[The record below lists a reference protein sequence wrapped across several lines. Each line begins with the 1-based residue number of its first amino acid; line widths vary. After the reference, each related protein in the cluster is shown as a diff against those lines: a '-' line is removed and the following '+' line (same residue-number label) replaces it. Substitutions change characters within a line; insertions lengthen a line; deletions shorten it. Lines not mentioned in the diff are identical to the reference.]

1 MAEEIDLSET
11 PEEKKKHVPVLAR
24 ENLLRQLGVS
34 GLFSVGYGDVGSS
47 IYYALGVTALYAM
60 GATPLAIG
68 IAGIFFAFT
77 VLTYAELSA
86 AIPEAGGVCS
96 YTRRAFNDF
105 MAFLAGWAILLDFIV
120 TAAISSYSIGPYLSY
135 FFPVLKTTAGNLAFT
150 TAIIG
155 GLFAINVIGIKES
168 TRMSFGITLFDIATQ
183 LTIIVIGVLTVLN
196 LPYLISHLKIGI
208 HGVDWSPSPGQF
220 IYGVTIA
227 MVAYTGIGAIAQLSA
242 EAKNPG
248 KTVPRSMLITMVS
261 VLVIYLG
268 ICLIALSTLSPHE
281 LSTTYLTDPIAG
293 IAAHLPI
300 GSRLLSPWVGIL
312 GATILLVASN
322 AGIIG
327 ASRLTFF
334 MGEHLELPRFF
345 YILHPRWKTPYISLA
360 IFSAV
365 ALLIIYFARRLEYLA
380 DLYNFGSML
389 SFTLAHLSLLVLRI
403 KEPEL
408 PRPFKLKW
416 NIRIYGREIP
426 ITGILG
432 FLATFAV
439 WIVVV
444 ITHPIGRNLGF
455 AWMISGLIL
464 YLSYRY
470 SARVSIMEPVEI
482 EPVALPEFRQIK
494 VKHILVPTLGSP
506 VTEMLQSAC
515 KIAKEDNSMVTAL
528 YVIEVPLH
536 MPLDTFLP
544 NEFSQGDAAL
554 DKSKA
559 IGREYGVVLETK
571 LVQARS
577 AGPAI
582 VDTARELGCDLIVL
596 GATDKGPLS
605 NVLFGSSVNYVIK
618 NAPCRVWTSTAPLG
632 PGLYH

>member
-1 MAEEIDLSET
+1 MAEEIDLSES

-24 ENLLRQLGVS
+24 ENLLRQIGVP
-34 GLFSVGYGDVGSS
+34 GLFAVGYSDVGSS
-47 IYYALGVTALYAM
+47 IYYALGVTALYAL

-68 IAGIFFAFT
+68 IAGILFAFT
-77 VLTYAELSA
+77 TLTYAELSA

-96 YTRRAFNDF
+96 FSRKAFNDF
-105 MAFLAGWAILLDFIV
+105 VSFLAGWAMLLDYIV
-120 TAAISSYSIGPYLSY
+120 TAAISAYTIGPYLSY
-135 FFPVLKTTAGNLAFT
+135 FYPVLKTTSGNLIFT
-150 TAIIG
+150 TAIIT

-168 TRMSFGITLFDIATQ
+168 TRMSFGLTLFDIATQ
-183 LTIIVIGVLTVLN
+183 LTIIVIGVFTVLN

-208 HGVDWSPSPGQF
+208 HGVDWSPSPKQF
-220 IYGVTIA
+220 LYGVTIA
-227 MVAYTGIGAIAQLSA
+227 MVAYTGIEAISQLAGES
-242 EAKNPG
+242 KDPG
-248 KTVPRSMLITMVS
+248 KKVPRAMFITLITVAIVYM
-261 VLVIYLG
+261 G
-268 ICLIALSTLSPHE
+268 ICLIALSTIHPRE
-281 LSTTYLTDPIAG
+281 LSTSYLTDPIAG

-300 GSRLLSPWVGIL
+300 GSAILSPWVGLL

-345 YILHPRWKTPYISLA
+345 YILHPRWKTPYVSLF

-389 SFTLAHLSLLVLRI
+389 AYTMAHLSLLALRI
-403 KEPEL
+403 KEPAMN
-408 PRPFKLKW
+408 RPFKLKW

-426 ITGILG
+426 ITGLIG
-432 FLATFAV
+432 FLATLTV
-439 WIVVV
+439 WIVIIV
-444 ITHPIGRNLGF
+444 THPIGRNLGF
-455 AWMISGLIL
+455 AWMLSGLIL

-470 SARVSIMEPVEI
+470 TARVAIIEPVEI
-482 EPVALPEFRQIK
+482 EPVALPEFRPIK
-494 VKHILVPTLGSP
+494 VKHVLVPTLGSP
-506 VTEMLQSAC
+506 ITEMLQSAC

-544 NEFSQGDAAL
+544 NEFTRGDAAL
-554 DKSKA
+554 DKAKA

-571 LVQARS
+571 LVQARF
-577 AGPAI
+577 AGQAI

-596 GATDKGPLS
+596 GATDKGPIS
-605 NVLFGSSVNYVIK
+605 NVLFGSSVNYVLK
-618 NAPCRVWTSTAPLG
+618 NAPCRVWTSLSPLET
-632 PGLYH
+632 GLD